1 MFSSRSQFKPFA
13 FMKNKISA
21 ALAVA
26 SLLFISQSGRPQEKS
41 AAATELKEL
50 VKKVRAKVE
59 ELRPPSPP
67 GTPRKIVKISEADM
81 SDELKQFDTLLA
93 KHQGEKTDDVVQILY
108 MKYMVYSQVIGDK
121 EKGTELL
128 AQLKKEF
135 PDSKL
140 VANMKREE
148 EQEAETQK
156 IQDALAIGTKFPDFN
171 EKDLTGKPLST
182 ANYKGKV
189 VLIDFWATWCGP
201 CRAEV
206 PNVVAVYNKHH
217 SNGFE
222 IIGISLDR
230 QPDKAKLE
238 SYTKENKMPWPQFF
252 DGQFWNN
259 KLSTKYGVRSIPAT
273 YLLDGEGKIIGKG
286 DDIRGE
292 NLDGAVAKA
301 LARK

>member
-1 MFSSRSQFKPFA
+1 
-13 FMKNKISA
+13 
-21 ALAVA
+21 
-26 SLLFISQSGRPQEKS
+26 
-41 AAATELKEL
+41 
-50 VKKVRAKVE
+50 
-59 ELRPPSPP
+59 
-67 GTPRKIVKISEADM
+67 
-81 SDELKQFDTLLA
+81 
-93 KHQGEKTDDVVQILY
+93 

-128 AQLKKEF
+128 AQLKQEF

-206 PNVVAVYNKHH
+206 PNVVAVYNKYH
-217 SNGFE
+217 SKGFE

>member
-1 MFSSRSQFKPFA
+1 
-13 FMKNKISA
+13 MKNKIVA
-21 ALAVA
+21 ALAFA
-26 SLLFISQSGRPQEKS
+26 SLLFSSQGGLAEETS

-50 VKKVRAKVE
+50 VTKVQAKVK

-67 GTPRKIVKISEADM
+67 GTPRKIVKISEADL

-93 KHQGEKTDDVVQILY
+93 KHQGEKTDDVAQILY
-108 MKYMVYSQVIGDK
+108 LKYMVYSQVIGDK

-128 AQLKKEF
+128 ARLKQEF

-140 VANMKREE
+140 VANLKREE

-171 EKDLTGKPLST
+171 EKDLTGKPLSI

-217 SNGFE
+217 RKGFE

-301 LARK
+301 LAGK

>member
-1 MFSSRSQFKPFA
+1 
-13 FMKNKISA
+13 MKNRILA
-21 ALAVA
+21 ALAVG
-26 SLLFISQSGRPQEKS
+26 SLLFTSQSGLAQEKS

-50 VKKVRAKVE
+50 ATKVQAKVK

-67 GTPRKIVKISEADM
+67 GTPRKIVKILEADM
-81 SDELKQFDTLLA
+81 SDELKQFDALLA
-93 KHQGEKTDDVVQILY
+93 KHKGEKTDDVAQILY

-121 EKGTELL
+121 EKGMELL
-128 AQLKKEF
+128 AQLKQEF

-140 VANMKREE
+140 VANMKRQT
-148 EQEAETQK
+148 EQQAETQK

-171 EKDLTGKPLST
+171 EKDLAGKPLSI

-189 VLIDFWATWCGP
+189 VLIDFWATWCPP

-217 SNGFE
+217 SQGFE

-230 QPDKAKLE
+230 QQDKAKLE

-273 YLLDGEGKIIGKG
+273 YLLDGEGTIIGKG

>member
-1 MFSSRSQFKPFA
+1 
-13 FMKNKISA
+13 MKNKILA
-21 ALAVA
+21 ALAFA
-26 SLLFISQSGRPQEKS
+26 SLWFTSQGGLAQEKS

-50 VKKVRAKVE
+50 VTKVQAKVMK
-59 ELRPPSPP
+59 LRPPSPP

-93 KHQGEKTDDVVQILY
+93 KHPGEKTDDVAQILY

-156 IQDALAIGTKFPDFN
+156 IQDALAIGTRFPDFN
-171 EKDLTGKPLST
+171 EKDLTGKPLSI
-182 ANYKGKV
+182 ANYKGKA

>member
-1 MFSSRSQFKPFA
+1 
-13 FMKNKISA
+13 MKNKILA
-21 ALAVA
+21 ALAFA
-26 SLLFISQSGRPQEKS
+26 SLLFTSQGGLAQEKS

-50 VKKVRAKVE
+50 VTKVQAKVM

-93 KHQGEKTDDVVQILY
+93 KHPGEKTDDVVQILY

-171 EKDLTGKPLST
+171 EKDLTGKPLSI

-189 VLIDFWATWCGP
+189 VLIDFWATWCAP

>member
-1 MFSSRSQFKPFA
+1 
-13 FMKNKISA
+13 MKNRILA

-26 SLLFISQSGRPQEKS
+26 SLLFTSQGGLAQEKS
-41 AAATELKEL
+41 VAATELKEL
-50 VKKVRAKVE
+50 VTKVQAKVK

-67 GTPRKIVKISEADM
+67 GTPRKIVKILEADM
-81 SDELKQFDTLLA
+81 SGELKQFDALLA
-93 KHQGEKTDDVVQILY
+93 RHKGENTDDVAQILY

-121 EKGTELL
+121 EKATELL

-140 VANMKREE
+140 VANMRRQT
-148 EQEAETQK
+148 EQQAEPQK
-156 IQDALAIGTKFPDFN
+156 LQDALAIGTKFPDFN
-171 EKDLTGKPLST
+171 EKDLAGKPLSI

-189 VLIDFWATWCGP
+189 VLIDFWATWCPP

-217 SNGFE
+217 SKGFE

-230 QPDKAKLE
+230 QQDKAKLE

-273 YLLDGEGKIIGKG
+273 YLLDGEGTIIGKG

>member
-1 MFSSRSQFKPFA
+1 
-13 FMKNKISA
+13 MKNKILA
-21 ALAVA
+21 ALAFA
-26 SLLFISQSGRPQEKS
+26 SLLFTSQGGLAQEKS

-50 VKKVRAKVE
+50 VTKVQAKVK

-81 SDELKQFDTLLA
+81 SGELKQFDTLLA
-93 KHQGEKTDDVVQILY
+93 QHQGEKTDDVAQILY

-128 AQLKKEF
+128 AQLNKEF

-156 IQDALAIGTKFPDFN
+156 IQDALAIGTRFPDFN
-171 EKDLTGKPLST
+171 EKDLTGKPLSI

-206 PNVVAVYNKHH
+206 PNVVAVYNKYH
-217 SNGFE
+217 SKGFE

>member
-1 MFSSRSQFKPFA
+1 
-13 FMKNKISA
+13 MKNKILA
-21 ALAVA
+21 ALAFA
-26 SLLFISQSGRPQEKS
+26 SLLFTSQGGLAQEKS

-50 VKKVRAKVE
+50 VTKVQAKVK

-93 KHQGEKTDDVVQILY
+93 KHQGEKTDDVAQILY
-108 MKYMVYSQVIGDK
+108 MKYLVYSQVIGDK

-128 AQLKKEF
+128 AQLNKEF

-156 IQDALAIGTKFPDFN
+156 IQDALAIGTRFPDFN
-171 EKDLTGKPLST
+171 EKDLTGKPLSI

-189 VLIDFWATWCGP
+189 VLLDFWATWCGP

-206 PNVVAVYNKHH
+206 PNVVAVYNKYH
-217 SNGFE
+217 SKGFE

>member
-1 MFSSRSQFKPFA
+1 
-13 FMKNKISA
+13 MKNRILA
-21 ALAVA
+21 ALTVA
-26 SLLFISQSGRPQEKS
+26 SLWFTSQGGLAQEKS
-41 AAATELKEL
+41 AAAIELKEL
-50 VKKVRAKVE
+50 MTKVTAKLK

-81 SDELKQFDTLLA
+81 SGELKQFDALLD
-93 KHQGEKTDDVVQILY
+93 KHKGEQTEDVAQILY
-108 MKYMVYSQVIGDK
+108 MKHMVYAEVIGDK
-121 EKGTELL
+121 EKSAELL

-135 PDSKL
+135 PESKL
-140 VANMKREE
+140 VANMKKQE
-148 EQEAETQK
+148 EQQAEVKK
-156 IQDALAIGTKFPDFN
+156 IQDALALGTKFPDFN
-171 EKDLTGKPLST
+171 ERDLTGKPLSI

-189 VLIDFWATWCGP
+189 VLLDFWATWCGP

-206 PNVVAVYNKHH
+206 PNVVAVYNKYH
-217 SNGFE
+217 SKGFE

-230 QPDKAKLE
+230 QQDKAKLE

>member
-1 MFSSRSQFKPFA
+1 
-13 FMKNKISA
+13 MKNRILA

-26 SLLFISQSGRPQEKS
+26 SLLFTSQGGLAQEKS

-50 VKKVRAKVE
+50 VTKVQAKVKA
-59 ELRPPSPP
+59 LRPPSPP
-67 GTPRKIVKISEADM
+67 GTPRKIVKILEADM
-81 SDELKQFDTLLA
+81 SDELKQFDALLA
-93 KHQGEKTDDVVQILY
+93 KHKGEKTDDVAQILY

-121 EKGTELL
+121 EKATELL

-140 VANMKREE
+140 VANMKRQT
-148 EQEAETQK
+148 EQQAETQK

-171 EKDLTGKPLST
+171 EKDLTGKPLSI

-217 SNGFE
+217 SQGFE

-230 QPDKAKLE
+230 QQDKAKLE

-273 YLLDGEGKIIGKG
+273 YLLDGEGTIIGKG
-286 DDIRGE
+286 DDLRGE